1 MQMNIQELA
10 TIAHF
15 NLPVKIFVINNRGYG
30 LIKQTQDMWLNSRR
44 VGVDESSG
52 LALPNLIKI
61 SKAYNVEAIEINN
74 HNELDEKLDYVLKS
88 KKPILCEV
96 KVSENQKVIPKLE
109 FGRPI
114 HDLSP
119 RLDKKELKFNM
130 NYK

>member
-1 MQMNIQELA
+1 M
-10 TIAHF
+10 
-15 NLPVKIFVINNRGYG
+15 INNRGYG

-52 LALPNLIKI
+52 LALPDLIKI
-61 SKAYNVEAIEINN
+61 SKAYNIEAIEINN
-74 HNELDEKLDYVLKS
+74 HNDLDEKLDYVLKS

-96 KVSENQKVIPKLE
+96 KVNENQKVIPKLE
-109 FGRPI
+109 FGRAI